1 MKTEKRRYHKL
12 TENEKIDLMNYISD
26 NEKEHVYNNKDL
38 AEMFDV
44 SLGTITI
51 YKRLVRNNEAEDTEV
66 VTDEEKNET
75 KTCHDIIKIVNT
87 DATPYVTDFDK
98 KFGIDLFA
106 NKMTYYKSHSDCIEV
121 GLINNR
127 HDIPVKNYIFD
138 DSLSS
143 DLMFNY
149 EEQERIVQEFIDR
162 HCMVKKKIV
171 LYATG
176 LQSALSSVIKICLKN
191 NIDISIKHYNTE
203 SKSYILQ
210 QLSGSFDINAD
221 PFFELSQCKHGLFFY
236 KCTQRE
242 METYGDTFYI
252 IKFSDLRELNCPTDK
267 KSSGHIIVKNYEDI
281 FDIFPTML
289 NDMMKLYNQALAI
302 YINKCYIKDRSF
314 RFGFCFSKNYSSNLS
329 KGYMIN
335 K

>member
-1 MKTEKRRYHKL
+1 MKTKTRKYHAL

-26 NEKEHVYNNKDL
+26 NEKEHLYSNKDL

-44 SLGTITI
+44 SLGTIRI
-51 YKRLVRNNEAEDTEV
+51 YKKLVRKNNSEDTEV
-66 VTDEEKNET
+66 VVEDEKSDEIEIN
-75 KTCHDIIKIVNT
+75 HDIIKIVNM

-98 KFGIDLFA
+98 KFGIDLFS
-106 NKMTYYKSHSDCIEV
+106 NKMTHYKSHSDCIEV

-149 EEQERIVQEFIDR
+149 EEQERIVQEFIDK
-162 HCMVKKKIV
+162 HCIIKKKIV

-191 NIDISIKHYNTE
+191 NIDISIKHYNAE

-210 QLSGSFDINAD
+210 QLSGTFDINVD
-221 PFFELSQCKHGLFFY
+221 PFFELSQYKHGLFFY
-236 KCTQRE
+236 KCNQME
-242 METYGDTFYI
+242 METYDDTFYI
-252 IKFSDLRELNCPTDK
+252 IKFSDLKELNCPTDK
-267 KSSGHIIVKNYEDI
+267 TSGHVIVKNYEDI

-289 NDMMKLYNQALAI
+289 NKMLRLYNQALAI
-302 YINKCYIKDRSF
+302 YINKCYIKNGSF

-329 KGYMIN
+329 KKYMLN